1 MNNGILKI
9 SITLGFICFLLGC
22 AHQTEYESMVQQGL
36 NSDREINDIFL
47 GYEFGM
53 TREEFLQSSWEMNQQ
68 QVITGGVKIE
78 YLIEDLKSTVKLEF
92 YPEFENGVISKMP
105 VSASYISWSPWN
117 EQYNANEL
125 LKDLK
130 TYYEDL
136 YSTTFKQ
143 VDVPGIADDVPWV
156 SIEGN
161 REIRMYKK
169 SVNTIHVEF
178 IDLSIVYQNS

>member
-9 SITLGFICFLLGC
+9 SITLGFIFFLLGC

-68 QVITGGVKIE
+68 EIITGGVKIV
-78 YLIEDLKSTVKLEF
+78 YLLEELKSTARLEF
-92 YPEFENGVISKMP
+92 YPEFENGVIAEMP
-105 VSASYISWSPWN
+105 VTASYISWAPWN
-117 EQYNANEL
+117 DEYNAENL
-125 LKDLK
+125 LNDIKLH
-130 TYYEDL
+130 YEDVFETSFQSVSL
-136 YSTTFKQ
+136 PEIEEN
-143 VDVPGIADDVPWV
+143 VWV

-169 SVNTIHVEF
+169 SVNTVQINF
-178 IDLSIVYQNS
+178 IDLSKIYQNS